1 MNSKIRVI
9 KTDVV
14 KGDFLKE
21 EPALRFKKDAS
32 VPDGIELEVVNV
44 YDEMKYQ
51 EILGRVFLQEKG
63 HCTEF

>member
-21 EPALRFKKDAS
+21 EPALKFKKDAS

-44 YDEMKYQ
+44 YDEMKY
-51 EILGRVFLQEKG
+51 
-63 HCTEF
+63 